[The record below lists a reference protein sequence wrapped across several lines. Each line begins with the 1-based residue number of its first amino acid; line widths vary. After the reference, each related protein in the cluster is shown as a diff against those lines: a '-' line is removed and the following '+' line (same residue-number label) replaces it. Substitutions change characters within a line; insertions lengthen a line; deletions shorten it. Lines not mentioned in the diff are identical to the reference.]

1 MSVYRSITTLQR
13 FEDNMLFANSSSGGS
28 SPFARRLRCL
38 LLAGCALAISHSPAF
53 SQDAQLRGSVDDD
66 NLSVSSPDQTANSD
80 TDPADPNAPASA
92 DFADSSYTPPADST
106 SQSQPTEPVQAAP
119 TVEEDAQPFL
129 STDNMRVGA
138 ITTEDQDDTG
148 RARREN
154 LPAIPEQGR
163 RATPEADPFA
173 PLGVRVGSFML
184 RPTLEQGIRAT
195 TNGDNSSTG
204 SSAILSE
211 TTLRLNAESDW
222 GRHQATLDA
231 SGTLSKSISGQDV
244 SEPRADV
251 QGNLRFDLSDQT
263 TVNAGAGYKLRRES
277 ASSPNGVTDAL
288 KRPLVH
294 TLNGSL
300 GIERDTGLLFGRAT
314 GRVEHEIYG
323 DAELS
328 SGGTVSQKDR
338 DNTYASI
345 TLRGGFAISPALK
358 PFAEVELGQR
368 MFDERVDSNGYER
381 SGSQYAVRGG
391 LMFDRGEKFN
401 GEFSAGFMRAN
412 SDDSRLSDVSGPSL
426 AAAINWSP
434 LRGTDVQ
441 LYAQTMVDTS
451 TTPGVSGALLHF
463 ASLEV
468 TRRVRS
474 DLSLNGKLDLNVRD
488 NKDGTGTDY
497 TIGAQIGG
505 TYWIN
510 RYVGIDARLRHEFQT
525 SQISDREYRANSVYV
540 GMKVQR

>member
-1 MSVYRSITTLQR
+1 MSVYRSLTTLQR
-13 FEDNMLFANSSSGGS
+13 FEDNMLFANIPSGGP
-28 SPFARRLRCL
+28 SPFARRLKSL
-38 LLAGCALAISHSPAF
+38 LLAGVALAISNSAAF
-53 SQDAQLRGSVDDD
+53 SQDIQLRGALDEDYS
-66 NLSVSSPDQTANSD
+66 LSISSSEQNANRD
-80 TDPADPNAPASA
+80 IDPANPNAPAQDNLA
-92 DFADSSYTPPADST
+92 DDSYTPPAPP
-106 SQSQPTEPVQAAP
+106 QPIEPAQAA
-119 TVEEDAQPFL
+119 TIAEEEAPRFL
-129 STDNMRVGA
+129 ATDNMPVSA
-138 ITTEDQDDTG
+138 VTTEEQDETG

-154 LPAIPEQGR
+154 LPALPEQGR
-163 RATPEADPFA
+163 RATQEADPFA
-173 PLGVRVGSFML
+173 PVGIRAGTFVL

-204 SSAILSE
+204 SSAVLSE

-222 GRHQATLDA
+222 GRHQAKIDA
-231 SGTLSKSISGQDV
+231 SGTMSKSISGQDV
-244 SEPRADV
+244 SEPRVDV

-294 TLNGSL
+294 TINGSL

-338 DNTYASI
+338 DNTYASV
-345 TLRGGFAISPALK
+345 TLRGGFSISPALK
-358 PFAEVELGQR
+358 PFAEVELGKR
-368 MFDERVDSNGYER
+368 MFDDRVDSNGYER

-401 GEFSAGFMRAN
+401 GEFSAGFMRVN
-412 SDDSRLSDVSGPSL
+412 SDDARLSDISGPSL
-426 AAAINWSP
+426 AASINWSP

-441 LYAQTMVDTS
+441 LFAQTTVDTS
-451 TTPGVSGALLHF
+451 TTPGVAGALLHF
-463 ASLEV
+463 ASIEV
-468 TRRVRS
+468 KRQVRS

-497 TIGAQIGG
+497 TVGAQIGA

-510 RYVGIDARLRHEFQT
+510 RFVGIDARLRHEFQT
-525 SQISDREYRANSVYV
+525 SQISYREYHANSIYV
-540 GMKVQR
+540 GMKIQR

>member
-13 FEDNMLFANSSSGGS
+13 FEDNMLFANSPSGGS
-28 SPFARRLRCL
+28 SPFASRLRCL
-38 LLAGCALAISHSPAF
+38 LLAGCALAISHSAAF
-53 SQDAQLRGSVDDD
+53 SQDAQLRGSVNDDS
-66 NLSVSSPDQTANSD
+66 LSVSSPDETTNRD
-80 TDPADPNAPASA
+80 IDPTDPNAPASGEFT
-92 DFADSSYTPPADST
+92 DNSYTPPTDST
-106 SQSQPTEPVQAAP
+106 AQAQPTEPAQPAP
-119 TVEEDAQPFL
+119 DPVGEARPFL
-129 STDNMRVGA
+129 STDNMRVSA
-138 ITTEDQDDTG
+138 VTTEEQDDTG

-163 RATPEADPFA
+163 RVTAEADPFA
-173 PLGVRVGSFML
+173 PLGIRTGTFVL

-204 SSAILSE
+204 SSAVLSE
-211 TTLRLNAESDW
+211 TTLRLKAESDW

-244 SEPRADV
+244 SEPRVDV

-277 ASSPNGVTDAL
+277 VSSPNGVTDAL

-294 TLNGSL
+294 TVNGSL
-300 GIERDTGLLFGRAT
+300 GIERDTGLIFGRAT
-314 GRVEHEIYG
+314 GRVEHEMYG

-338 DNTYASI
+338 DNSYASI
-345 TLRGGFAISPALK
+345 TLRGGFAISQALK
-358 PFAEVELGQR
+358 PFAEVELGKR

-381 SGSQYAVRGG
+381 SGAQYALRGG

-426 AAAINWSP
+426 AASINWSP

-441 LYAQTMVDTS
+441 LYAQTTVDTS
-451 TTPGVSGALLHF
+451 TTPGVAGALLHF

-468 TRRVRS
+468 TRRVRA

-497 TIGAQIGG
+497 TIGAQIGA

-510 RYVGIDARLRHEFQT
+510 RFVGLDARLRHEFQT
-525 SQISDREYRANSVYV
+525 SQIADREYHANSIYV